1 MFFRFAAGL
10 ILVVLV
16 SMVGIVLE
24 KQTLEMKRA
33 VSRQY
38 FQVDLLLEMHAK
50 LRLSIQELTAPSQ
63 LAEIQ
68 AKDHRISRNVTS
80 LPRVPQPSP
89 NKDGNEEPA
98 APPQLPLLR
107 WEHPARATGL

>member
-1 MFFRFAAGL
+1 
-10 ILVVLV
+10 VLV

-68 AKDHRISRNVTS
+68 AKDRRLSRHVQKF
-80 LPRVPQPSP
+80 PRAQQ
-89 NKDGNEEPA
+89 PA
-98 APPQLPLLR
+98 AISDEARADIEPPQLPLLR
-107 WEHPARATGL
+107 WEHPAKTIGL